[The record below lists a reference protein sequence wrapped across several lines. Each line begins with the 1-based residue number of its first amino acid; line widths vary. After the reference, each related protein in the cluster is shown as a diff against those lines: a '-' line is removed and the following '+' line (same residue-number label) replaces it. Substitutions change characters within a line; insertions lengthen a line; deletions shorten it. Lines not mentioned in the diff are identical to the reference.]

1 MYAVVRTYSGRG
13 AAEVFDLIVRLED
26 EVRGLFEDVPGFVGY
41 TAVRSGDGGSTVS
54 VCADKSG
61 TDETTRR
68 AAAFLK
74 DKMSGPLDPPTITEG
89 EAVLQFGA
97 ATVPAV

>member
-1 MYAVVRTYSGRG
+1 MYAVVRTYSGQG
-13 AAEVFDLIVRLED
+13 AADVFDVIVRLQD
-26 EVRGLFEDVPGFVGY
+26 EVRALFEEIPGFVGY
-41 TAVRSGDGGSTVS
+41 TAVRSGNGGSTMS
-54 VCADKSG
+54 VCEDKAG

-68 AAAFLK
+68 AGAFLK
-74 DKMSGPLDPPTITEG
+74 DKMSGPLDPPSITEG